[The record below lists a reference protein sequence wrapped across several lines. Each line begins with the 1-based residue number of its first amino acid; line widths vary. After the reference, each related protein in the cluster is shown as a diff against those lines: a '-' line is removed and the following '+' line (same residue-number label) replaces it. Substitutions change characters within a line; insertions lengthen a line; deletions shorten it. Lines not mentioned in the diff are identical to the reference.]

1 MRKIYTAPDAQ
12 VILLAPCE
20 GIAAV
25 SQWNS
30 DNSSWKTN
38 GLFWKQNET
47 IPDSPASGTTYWY
60 DFGSDELN

>member
-12 VILLAPCE
+12 VILLVPRE
-20 GIAAV
+20 GIAW
-25 SQWNS
+25 ST
-30 DNSSWKTN
+30 DNSSWKTD
-38 GLFWKQNET
+38 GFFWKQDNL